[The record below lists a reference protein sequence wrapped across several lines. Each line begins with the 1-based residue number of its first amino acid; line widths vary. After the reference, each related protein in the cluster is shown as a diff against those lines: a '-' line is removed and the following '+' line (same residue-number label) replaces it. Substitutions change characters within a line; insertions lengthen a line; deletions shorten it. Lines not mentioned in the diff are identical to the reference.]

1 MGVSKSWRG
10 GEHTRL
16 PPKPVSRSGDVA
28 ALHWLWPAQNER
40 SIKHTLMEESVLVGL
55 GQVVAFTVIFVRA
68 FASHSVVSQST
79 GDFTA
84 WNSISVLMV
93 TDRRRSELIS
103 SASKLSLDLS
113 SVRGRERAAATMPV
127 CLGLGPGLLIRSIGA
142 RSGHGR
148 HCHSVAWSMCAMS
161 ERSRD
166 LSSQP
171 RA

>member
-28 ALHWLWPAQNER
+28 AVHWLWPAQNKR

-55 GQVVAFTVIFVRA
+55 GQVVAFTVIFVGA

-103 SASKLSLDLS
+103 SQQASFPWISLQSGDGNGLQLPCQSAWAWAWPIDTLDRSEIWTWKTLPFS
-113 SVRGRERAAATMPV
+113 SMVDVCYERTLA
-127 CLGLGPGLLIRSIGA
+127 
-142 RSGHGR
+142 
-148 HCHSVAWSMCAMS
+148 
-161 ERSRD
+161 
-166 LSSQP
+166 
-171 RA
+171 